1 MYRQLHHA
9 SIVIDPILP
18 GQGSGSVK
26 HDVPRW
32 FGSWGF
38 VPSVRGL
45 PQHRDLL
52 ETQQISSLNLQA
64 VIVKKATTQPIRRR
78 P

>member
-32 FGSWGF
+32 I

-52 ETQQISSLNLQA
+52 ETQQMSSLNLQA
-64 VIVKKATTQPIRRR
+64 VIVKKATTQPIQRR